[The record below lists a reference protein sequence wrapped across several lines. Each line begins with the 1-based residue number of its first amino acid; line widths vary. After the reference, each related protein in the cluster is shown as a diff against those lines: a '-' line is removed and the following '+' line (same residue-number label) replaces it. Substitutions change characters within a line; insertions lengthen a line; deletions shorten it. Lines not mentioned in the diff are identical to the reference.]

1 MGSYSI
7 SEAISLIMEK
17 SGWKPKANEIRLRAE
32 WETIVGKTIARYTKN
47 LYLYNQVLTIYT
59 DMPALK
65 QELVFGKEQLM
76 ARLNEHFGE
85 KIVKDIIVK

>member
-1 MGSYSI
+1 
-7 SEAISLIMEK
+7 
-17 SGWKPKANEIRLRAE
+17 
-32 WETIVGKTIARYTKN
+32 
-47 LYLYNQVLTIYT
+47 
-59 DMPALK
+59 MPALK